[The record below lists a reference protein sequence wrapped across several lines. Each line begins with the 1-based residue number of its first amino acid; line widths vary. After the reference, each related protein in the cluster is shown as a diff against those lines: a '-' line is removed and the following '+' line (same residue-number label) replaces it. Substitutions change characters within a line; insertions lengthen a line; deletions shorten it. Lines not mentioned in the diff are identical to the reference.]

1 MIAQSID
8 LITDE
13 SREII
18 SRSQLFISLKSEV
31 IAGILENAYEMEFKA
46 GQLFIKEGDPLKGLC
61 IVLDGEASIEKINS
75 VTGEAIELQTRSVG
89 ESLGEM
95 TLIDQDTRSVSVRA
109 KSDVKIAV
117 INLEYMSSIF
127 DEDPTTL
134 ATVAINI
141 ARILSNRLRESDEIS
156 ASKMR

>member
-18 SRSQLFISLKSEV
+18 SRSQLFIGLKSEV

-46 GQLFIKEGDPLKGLC
+46 GQLFIKEGDPLKGVC

>member
-18 SRSQLFISLKSEV
+18 SGSKILNGLSSEILLG
-31 IAGILENAYEMEFKA
+31 IAENSYEMEFKA

-61 IVLDGEASIEKINS
+61 IILDGEASIEKINS

-127 DEDPTTL
+127 DEDPKTL